1 MGFCILVW
9 KDLNKLLLLN
19 MMFWT
24 IIFSILQSLVV
35 IILVLISV
43 AFFTLGERKVMAAIQ
58 GRRGPND
65 VGYLGLLQALADGL
79 KLFCKEIIFPSGIN
93 KLLYS
98 LAPWLAFVLSIMGW
112 AVIPFDEGVV
122 ISNMSLGVLYTLAV
136 SSLSVY
142 AILLAGWSSNS
153 KYAFLGAIR
162 SVAQMI
168 SYEVSVGFII
178 ISVCLCAGS
187 LNLSKIVFAQENV
200 FYFIPLFP
208 LFLIFL
214 VSILAE
220 TNRHPFDLAEAESEL
235 VSGFN
240 VEYSGMP
247 FALFFLAEYSNML
260 LMGAVTSTLFIGGW
274 LAPNILLSFLFI
286 PGAFWLAI
294 KISII
299 AVMFCAVR
307 AVLPRYRYDQLMM
320 LGWKGFLPV
329 VLGILIL
336 VSSILMSFNFLI

>member
-1 MGFCILVW
+1 
-9 KDLNKLLLLN
+9 

>member
-1 MGFCILVW
+1 
-9 KDLNKLLLLN
+9 
-19 MMFWT
+19 MMCW
-24 IIFSILQSLVV
+24 IFFFSVLQSLIV
-35 IILVLISV
+35 IVFILISV
-43 AFFTLGERKVMAAIQ
+43 AFFTLGERKVMATIQ

-93 KLLYS
+93 RIIYLFT
-98 LAPWLAFVLSIMGW
+98 PGFAFVLSAMGW
-112 AVIPFDEGVV
+112 AVIPFGEGIV
-122 ISNMSLGVLYTLAV
+122 ISNMGLGVLYTLTI

-142 AILLAGWSSNS
+142 SILLAGWSSNS

-168 SYEVSVGFII
+168 SYEISIGFII
-178 ISVCLCAGS
+178 ITICLCAGS
-187 LNLSKIVFAQENV
+187 LNLSEIILAQETI

-260 LMGAVTSTLFIGGW
+260 LMGAVTSIFFFGGW
-274 LAPNILLSFLFI
+274 LPPLYFVPFVYLPSSLWFGLKITLI
-286 PGAFWLAI
+286 AI
-294 KISII
+294 
-299 AVMFCAVR
+299 MFCAVR
-307 AVLPRYRYDQLMM
+307 AVLPRYRYDQLML
-320 LGWKGFLPV
+320 LGWKGFLPC
-329 VLGILIL
+329 VLGFLLI
-336 VSSILMSFNFLI
+336 VSSALISFNFLVE